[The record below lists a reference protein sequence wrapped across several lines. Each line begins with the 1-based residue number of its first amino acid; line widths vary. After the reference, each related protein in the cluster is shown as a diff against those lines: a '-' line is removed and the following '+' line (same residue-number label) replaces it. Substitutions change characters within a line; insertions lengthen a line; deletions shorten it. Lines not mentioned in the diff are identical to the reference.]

1 MDAKKYLQQTENA
14 IRQLLNSAIAYET
27 LIEKWIS
34 SSQTKN
40 PIITKRNLEDL
51 NEYLGLQ
58 FSQATLCGSILQVAF
73 MGIDRFSTNTV
84 VLPKCLKSKDENK
97 IPTKF
102 CIGRIV
108 HDIPIGMLIYAGR
121 NQYNHWDDENLNSKN
136 TQVFNAL
143 LQAYYNDPLFDLVYD
158 LNYPDRQP
166 KSHYIVLNEL
176 KWRDYDTYIQ
186 DMTEL
191 IM

>member
-1 MDAKKYLQQTENA
+1 MDAKYLQQTENA

-58 FSQATLCGSILQVAF
+58 FSQATLSGSILQVAF

-121 NQYNHWDDENLNSKN
+121 NQYNHWDDEKLKFEKCKYLMPCYKLI
-136 TQVFNAL
+136 TMT
-143 LQAYYNDPLFDLVYD
+143 LF
-158 LNYPDRQP
+158 
-166 KSHYIVLNEL
+166 
-176 KWRDYDTYIQ
+176 
-186 DMTEL
+186 L
-191 IM
+191 IWSMI